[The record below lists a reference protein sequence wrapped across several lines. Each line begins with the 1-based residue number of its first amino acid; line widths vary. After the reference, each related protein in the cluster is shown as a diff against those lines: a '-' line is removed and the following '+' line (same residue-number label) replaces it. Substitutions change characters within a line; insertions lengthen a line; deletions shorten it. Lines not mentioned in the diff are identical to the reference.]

1 MILSGQAE
9 NITENESFGFTIL
22 GSGSSGNATVIHGPN
37 GNLLL
42 DAGFSRKELERR
54 MSMRDIDPSGIK
66 AVLLTHE
73 HSDHVQ
79 GCRVFAD
86 YYDCPVYLTAGTES
100 KLPCKNCSPANKILI
115 ESGAVFELCGIRVE
129 AFSIPH
135 DVEEAVAYTFH
146 CGNKKLGYATDLGMA
161 GMMTINRL
169 QACNALVLES
179 NYEPSLLMA
188 SGRPM
193 PLKRRIM
200 SRHGHLSNSAAL
212 EAAGRLLH
220 DAMSHLIFAHLST
233 ECNDADKVYAD
244 LCGFLQANNRPD
256 IWPCVARQDE
266 PLDTVWL

>member
-1 MILSGQAE
+1 MIESGQ
-9 NITENESFGFTIL
+9 TENMISDGSFGFTIL
-22 GSGSSGNATVIHGPN
+22 GSGSSGNATVIHGPD
-37 GNLLL
+37 GDLLL

-54 MSMRDIDPSGIK
+54 MAMRDIDPAGIK

-73 HSDHVQ
+73 HIDHVQ

-86 YYDCPVYLTAGTES
+86 HYDCPVYLTAGTES
-100 KLPCKNCSPANKILI
+100 KLPCKNCSPANKVLI
-115 ESGAVFELCGIRVE
+115 ESGAVFELCGVRIE

-161 GMMTINRL
+161 GMMIINRL

-212 EAAGRLLH
+212 DAAGQLLH
-220 DAMSHLIFAHLST
+220 ETMSHLVFAHLST
-233 ECNDADKVYAD
+233 ECNDAEKVYSD
-244 LCGFLQANNRPD
+244 LCEFLLANNRQD
-256 IWPCVARQDE
+256 ICPCVARQDE